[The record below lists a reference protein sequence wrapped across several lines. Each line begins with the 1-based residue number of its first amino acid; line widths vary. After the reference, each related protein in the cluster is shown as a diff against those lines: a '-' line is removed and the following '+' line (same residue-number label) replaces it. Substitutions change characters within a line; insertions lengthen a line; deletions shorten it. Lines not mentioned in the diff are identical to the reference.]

1 MKLADHVERAVYAAT
16 FAAMMRAELY
26 DPRGGEVAVHEARR
40 AIDAAER
47 AVQLHRAAVRQAKEA
62 R

>member
-1 MKLADHVERAVYAAT
+1 MRLVNQVERAVYAAT
-16 FAAMMRAELY
+16 FAAMMRTELY
-26 DPRGGEVAVHEARR
+26 DPRGGEAAVHEARR

-47 AVQLHRAAVRQAKEA
+47 AVQLHRVAVRQAREA